1 MTDKFYFSMKSFLD
15 LKEIVEIIEGKDLY
29 MGYPEILTLE
39 FTGAVLK
46 VYVRYYTIPYTKVI
60 YTIKTD
66 KDETQKLRHLDL
78 DNSENSDKDE
88 TQSPWVVE
96 CPFTNIKEFFLDES
110 TRNILDD
117 VGVMSDEDSDS
128 DEETPLFEFMGSVYL
143 CYTANEE
150 SQSVLAP
157 RVRRGI
163 LVFQISNTKDTIHKS
178 RIVVNIREVT

>member
-1 MTDKFYFSMKSFLD
+1 MMSFLE
-15 LKEIVEIIEGKDLY
+15 LKEIVEIIQGKDMY
-29 MGYPEILTLE
+29 MGYPEMLTLE

-66 KDETQKLRHLDL
+66 KDETQQLRHSDS
-78 DNSENSDKDE
+78 DNSDKDE
-88 TQSPWVVE
+88 TQSSWVVE
-96 CPFTNIKEFFLDES
+96 CLFTKIKEFFLDEF

-117 VGVMSDEDSDS
+117 VGVLSDEDSDS

-150 SQSVLAP
+150 SQSLLAP

-163 LVFQISNTKDTIHKS
+163 LVFRISNTKDTIHKS
-178 RIVVNIREVT
+178 RIFVNILQVT